1 MSEVNVSLVATLGGQ
16 PQVVTFTLD
25 LLLARGEPVEQVIV
39 VSLGGDQRY
48 RQSYQ
53 RLAQEFQ
60 GDVYRGKPCRL
71 RLVDVGRNG
80 HSLARLQTPDEV
92 ETARS
97 TVFSLFAE
105 LKQRGNRLHL
115 SLSGGRRVLSLIA
128 LAAAMQYLTPVDR
141 VWHIY
146 TPSEIAQQARDG
158 RVMHVPPEAGVSL
171 IEVPF
176 VPWTAYFPGLR
187 PVLGLSGAE
196 ALNPRL
202 TWLPEET
209 RRACRALWQELTPRE
224 RDVLRTVA
232 AGLPRKVAAEQLSIT
247 TSTLDSHMKHI
258 LQKARAL
265 WNEREIS
272 RELLRERF
280 AVFLERQRHD
290 TV

>member
-1 MSEVNVSLVATLGGQ
+1 MSEMHVSLVATLGGQ

-25 LLLARGEPVEQVIV
+25 LLLARGEAVEQVIV

-53 RLAQEFQ
+53 RLAQEFH
-60 GDVYRGKPCRL
+60 GDSYRGRPCRL
-71 RLVDVGRNG
+71 RLVDVRRDG
-80 HSLARLQTPDEV
+80 HSLARLQTPGEV
-92 ETARS
+92 EAARS
-97 TVFSLFAE
+97 LVFALFAE

-128 LAAAMQYLTPVDR
+128 LSAAMQYLTPVDR

-146 TPSEIAQQARDG
+146 TPPDIARQARDG
-158 RVMHVPPEAGVSL
+158 RVMHLPPEAGVSL

-176 VPWTAYFPGLR
+176 VPWAAYFPGLR

-209 RRACRALWQELTPRE
+209 RRECQALWERLTPRE
-224 RDVLRTVA
+224 RDVLRVVS
-232 AGLPRKVAAEQLSIT
+232 AGFSRRAGAERLHIS

-258 LQKARAL
+258 VQKARAL
-265 WNEREIS
+265 WREDEIS

-280 AVFLERQRHD
+280 ALFLEHL
-290 TV
+290 VS